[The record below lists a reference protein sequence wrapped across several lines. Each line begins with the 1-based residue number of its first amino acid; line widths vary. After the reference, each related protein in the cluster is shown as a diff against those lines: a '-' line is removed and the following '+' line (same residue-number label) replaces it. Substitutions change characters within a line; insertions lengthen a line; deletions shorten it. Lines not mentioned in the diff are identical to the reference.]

1 MERIVKNDMLRRVHQ
16 VTNSWLIHVVIV
28 VVFWGA
34 ISGCDSDTTPTS
46 SISKCQNVEL
56 NPHLNRVLYWGYVG
70 PGDRRPNEG
79 TPFSSIWSPV
89 WIEEDCILTFTGTLI
104 NGENVR
110 GLYKIHIDPT
120 DFTFQ
125 SYSPFEFPHFINVV
139 RYNSENGQILIVYND
154 GEGGTVS
161 GVSLVNG
168 MTATTSEL
176 VGKDWHPIGA
186 SWWPQHDG
194 VVFYGI
200 NPQNDVAGFYWRYNG
215 VASSSVDSLLFSVN
229 LTSFAAR
236 NFCIDS
242 DGKYLYSG
250 VINNQ
255 RNTEFIRVDIASTNK
270 EMSVVAERDGAF
282 VSVACHPTDNG
293 LILMSYQFWG
303 DGRNVP
309 CGHIELLNVLTK
321 ETDVLDIRTYRS
333 ICKYTVNENLS
344 WSPDGGHFVF
354 TEGAVSGEGGPYPFE
369 LWVYENVIR

>member
-161 GVSLVNG
+161 GVSLVIG

-176 VGKDWHPIGA
+176 VVKDWHPIGA
-186 SWWPQHDG
+186 
-194 VVFYGI
+194 
-200 NPQNDVAGFYWRYNG
+200 
-215 VASSSVDSLLFSVN
+215 
-229 LTSFAAR
+229 
-236 NFCIDS
+236 
-242 DGKYLYSG
+242 
-250 VINNQ
+250 
-255 RNTEFIRVDIASTNK
+255 
-270 EMSVVAERDGAF
+270 
-282 VSVACHPTDNG
+282 
-293 LILMSYQFWG
+293 
-303 DGRNVP
+303 
-309 CGHIELLNVLTK
+309 
-321 ETDVLDIRTYRS
+321 
-333 ICKYTVNENLS
+333 
-344 WSPDGGHFVF
+344 
-354 TEGAVSGEGGPYPFE
+354 
-369 LWVYENVIR
+369 